1 MTTTGSQNFHHK
13 NQIMEFVM
21 NNEMLKLEQEVL
33 QYEEFLS
40 ATDADEGYFAELD
53 EGETLKNFFIKSQ

>member
-1 MTTTGSQNFHHK
+1 
-13 NQIMEFVM
+13 MEFVM

-40 ATDADEGYFAELD
+40 ATDAEDGYFTNVNED
-53 EGETLKNFFIKSQ
+53 DTVRNFFIKSQC